1 MARKR
6 IRPAARRRQKVMPIP
21 IQVEQPPVAAYY
33 WRGLTVTR
41 ARQHRLEIQLA
52 HCSITDVNARA
63 YVLGLFREVSPS
75 GAAAAIDERLE
86 GVITEFT
93 QRRMFGGNVGE
104 IFVLPASR
112 SLLRTDMV
120 LFAGLGTYDALDRD
134 DGDIRRLV
142 AENILRTLIRTHV
155 EDFATVLFGASSE
168 ATAAETLEDLLR
180 GFVRG
185 KLDADSQQNFR
196 RIILCE
202 LDGERYQQIRNELFR
217 LASTPLFENIEL
229 SITELTT
236 EPMPARV
243 VEASTRGAPEEVE
256 RELEPIYLMV
266 RDESQPKDK
275 DYNFRISLLP
285 PTSKAA
291 IVSDA
296 KSVTKSALDVALAN
310 LEKLTFGKVASFGNS
325 WARMVFPDS
334 IWQALPNYAKNH
346 LIVVHDATSS
356 RLPWETLHIKK
367 WAPALAGGMS
377 HRYLADNLSVAKYLE
392 EPRQEPHLH
401 VLLVVDPTET
411 LSGAEAEAKR
421 ITEVLAHRKG
431 VRLDKIEGAEGT
443 RQAIVQAITSGK
455 YDVLHFAGHAHFD
468 PANRSQSGILCAH
481 DQQLTGADLSRLGN
495 LPSLVFF
502 NACESGR
509 LRGNSKPVIKNPM
522 KLRQESIGFAEAF
535 LRGGVANFV
544 GTYWPVGDDSAK
556 EFGESF
562 YKALLDGK
570 ALGEAVKD
578 ARGVVHGES
587 ELDWADYIHYGD
599 YKFRVKLKPN
609 WK

>member
-1 MARKR
+1 MASKRSRKAAKPQTKLA
-6 IRPAARRRQKVMPIP
+6 PATAI
-21 IQVEQPPVAAYY
+21 IEQPPAPEYY

-63 YVLGLFREVSPS
+63 YVLGLFREVSPT
-75 GAAAAIDERLE
+75 GAAAAIDEKME

-112 SLLRTDMV
+112 SLLRTDMI

-168 ATAAETLEDLLR
+168 DSTADILEDLLR

-196 RIILCE
+196 RITLCE
-202 LDGERYQQIRNELFR
+202 FDRERYQQIKNELFR

-229 SITELTT
+229 SITELTSR
-236 EPMPARV
+236 PLPPQV
-243 VEASTRGAPEEVE
+243 SPPPPQEATRAAAPGKV
-256 RELEPIYLMV
+256 PIYLMV
-266 RDESQPKDK
+266 RDESRLQDQ
-275 DYNFRISLLP
+275 DYTFRVSLLP

-291 IVSDA
+291 IVSDS
-296 KSVTKSALDVALAN
+296 KSVTKTDLDIVVEN
-310 LEKLTFGKVASFGNS
+310 IEKLTFGKVESYGNS
-325 WARMVFPDS
+325 WAKMVLPDS
-334 IWQALPNYAKNH
+334 ILQTLPHYADHH
-346 LIVVHDATSS
+346 LVVVHDATSS
-356 RLPWETLHIKK
+356 RLPWETLHLKD
-367 WAPALAGGMS
+367 WAPALNAGMS

-401 VLLVVDPTET
+401 VLLVVDPTNT
-411 LSGAEAEAKR
+411 LPGAKAEAAR
-421 ITEVLAHRKG
+421 ITQILAHRKG
-431 VRLDKIEGAEGT
+431 IRLDKIEGAEGT
-443 RQAIVQAITSGK
+443 RQAIIQAITSGK

-468 PANRSQSGILCAH
+468 PVNRSQSGILCANN
-481 DQQLTGADLSRLGN
+481 QQLTGADLSRLGN

-502 NACESGR
+502 NACEAGR
-509 LRGNSKPVIKNPM
+509 LRGNSKPVIKNPK
-522 KLRQESIGFAEAF
+522 KLRQQSIGFAEAF

-544 GTYWPVGDDSAK
+544 GTYWPVSDDSAK
-556 EFGESF
+556 AFGESF
-562 YKALLDGK
+562 YKAILAGQT
-570 ALGEAVKD
+570 LGEAMRI
-578 ARGVVHGES
+578 ARGGVHEES

-599 YKFRVKLKPN
+599 FQFCVKLPKVS
-609 WK
+609 

>member
-6 IRPAARRRQKVMPIP
+6 VRSATTKRPIAKPVPVL
-21 IQVEQPPVAAYY
+21 VEQPSAAAYY

-75 GAAAAIDERLE
+75 GAAGAIDERLE

-120 LFAGLGTYDALDRD
+120 LFAGLGTYDAMDRD

-202 LDGERYQQIRNELFR
+202 FDRDRYQQIKNELFR
-217 LASTPLFENIEL
+217 LAGTPLFEDIEL

-236 EPMPARV
+236 QPVPKQVVPPPEGTRVAARDK
-243 VEASTRGAPEEVE
+243 
-256 RELEPIYLMV
+256 EPIYLMV
-266 RDESQPKDK
+266 RDESHPKDK

-291 IVSDA
+291 IVSDS
-296 KSVTKSALDVALAN
+296 KSVTKSALDAL
-310 LEKLTFGKVASFGNS
+310 LKDLGKLSFGKVESFGNN
-325 WARMVFPDS
+325 WAKMVLPDS
-334 IWQALPNYAKNH
+334 LWQALPHYEDHH

-356 RLPWETLHIKK
+356 RLPWETLHLKK

-401 VLLVVDPTET
+401 VLLIVDPTET
-411 LSGAEAEAKR
+411 LRGAKAEARR
-421 ITEVLAHRKG
+421 ITEVLAQRKG

-443 RQAIVQAITSGK
+443 RQAIIQAITSGK

-468 PANRSQSGILCAH
+468 PVNRSQSGILCAR

-502 NACESGR
+502 NACEAGR
-509 LRGNSKPVIKNPM
+509 LRGNSKPVITDPV

-544 GTYWPVGDDSAK
+544 GTYWPVSDDSAK
-556 EFGESF
+556 TFGESF
-562 YKALLDGK
+562 YKSLLEGN
-570 ALGEAVKD
+570 ALGVAVKH
-578 ARGVVHGES
+578 ARGVVHGNS

-599 YKFRVKLKPN
+599 YKFRVKLKAEQ
-609 WK
+609 K